1 MERNIKLWV
10 YQYMAKINILN
21 RRRQELMDSNLDLTE
36 KIYWLLED
44 GKRYGTLPFA
54 GLARAGF
61 IAVQMLRSFVEIGV
75 FSEKEYD
82 SFISSLTTVS
92 GQLSNDRAN
101 MDKTSF
107 LRKYGHLRPGTYDIT
122 SQRYDEA
129 PVPVD
134 GCAGNGSVRWDCGRR
149 RRAAGST
156 ICRGPDLERG
166 PVRAQAHTAVAPQS
180 AARAPARRHAAAAR
194 CRLAA
199 IESMFPGS
207 VR

>member
-1 MERNIKLWV
+1 MRLSFNSFIPADLDQKLANKLVDYYIDRLLEEPTLHDKVEFEIVHSCYTLDIKERLSCLKERGFTRNECEEIATSLKNLTNKIIHPKEGLWKIDIG
-10 YQYMAKINILN
+10 KINILN

-107 LRKYGHLRPGTYDIT
+107 LRKYGHLRP
-122 SQRYDEA
+122 
-129 PVPVD
+129 
-134 GCAGNGSVRWDCGRR
+134 
-149 RRAAGST
+149 
-156 ICRGPDLERG
+156 
-166 PVRAQAHTAVAPQS
+166 
-180 AARAPARRHAAAAR
+180 
-194 CRLAA
+194 
-199 IESMFPGS
+199 
-207 VR
+207 